1 MWNVKKKRPG
11 DVILAKLR
19 MTNGDGDYIDP
30 IHHEVFKEGKDRHPL
45 FYLDQLDIKM
55 VSNNL
60 YERKSH
66 EQDKK
71 IPVMNVVKW
80 CHIISTCAPNPEN
93 IVGKRNSALNQY
105 IEMRIVYKFGN
116 FMAENQG

>member
-1 MWNVKKKRPG
+1 MPKKYNQVPRLKVNAISNSKKILGAMAMWNVKKKRPG

-66 EQDKK
+66 E
-71 IPVMNVVKW
+71 
-80 CHIISTCAPNPEN
+80 
-93 IVGKRNSALNQY
+93 
-105 IEMRIVYKFGN
+105 
-116 FMAENQG
+116 